1 MPERIEPVS
10 IVVETERRYL
20 NYAQSVIMARALPDV
35 RDGLKPV
42 QRRIL
47 YNMFHDLHLYHD
59 QRPIKC
65 AKVVGEVLGK
75 YHPHGDM
82 SVYDA
87 LVRMAQ
93 RFSFRYP
100 LVHGEGNFGSVD
112 GNEAAAYRYTECK
125 LTPIAE
131 ELMTELRQ
139 RTVDMRPTFD
149 AVDEEPTVLP
159 ARFPNLLVNGASGI
173 AVGMATNIPPHNLQE
188 VIDAAVF
195 MIENPDAS
203 VAQLLKFIKGPDF
216 PLGGKVLAN
225 KKTLRQIYEQG
236 HGTIKVQA
244 EWKIEQVGRR
254 RQIVITSIPYGVN
267 KMSLEEHIG
276 RLIAERKIP
285 QVLNIVNETNAKD
298 GIRVVLELRHDADPE
313 VVMAYLYK
321 HTALQENYTYDMTCL
336 VPVTLREGAADR
348 SASSVNALRPRR
360 LGLVEMLRHFL
371 GFRLQTVR
379 RRFQFQLEQLRQRI
393 HILEGFRILFQD
405 LDRAIR
411 IIRSSQN
418 KEDAAA
424 KLLRQ
429 FPLDQ
434 VQVDAILELLLYK
447 LARLEIQR
455 ILDELQEKRAE
466 SQRIEAILRSE
477 KKLWEVVRR
486 ELEEISQKY
495 GDRRRTKIVDEEEL
509 PQYDPQAFIVR
520 ENTHVVVSRD
530 GWIKRV
536 TRLSSLENTRIR
548 EGDEILA
555 VVPGSTLDRVVFFAD
570 DGIAYTLPIH
580 EIPASSG
587 YGEPISKFV
596 RLGEGARLVAA
607 LPTDLRFIPAP
618 GQPVNGEPPGPHL
631 VVVTQSGQVFRLPFG
646 LYLEE
651 STVRGRTYARLQ
663 DGDRVVYVG
672 LIREEKSLLLVASDG
687 HVLHFPLEQIPIF
700 AGPSKGVIGIRLEEG
715 ARCLAALL
723 ISSPE
728 DKLILQTSGG
738 KELIVNGDRELAS
751 RAGKGVELI
760 KRGEIVRV
768 IPPPPRLVNW
778 EAVEPSSPS
787 ETTEQGSLYSENTDS
802 ED

>member
-1 MPERIEPVS
+1 
-10 IVVETERRYL
+10 
-20 NYAQSVIMARALPDV
+20 
-35 RDGLKPV
+35 
-42 QRRIL
+42 
-47 YNMFHDLHLYHD
+47 
-59 QRPIKC
+59 
-65 AKVVGEVLGK
+65 
-75 YHPHGDM
+75 
-82 SVYDA
+82 
-87 LVRMAQ
+87 
-93 RFSFRYP
+93 
-100 LVHGEGNFGSVD
+100 
-112 GNEAAAYRYTECK
+112 
-125 LTPIAE
+125 
-131 ELMTELRQ
+131 
-139 RTVDMRPTFD
+139 
-149 AVDEEPTVLP
+149 
-159 ARFPNLLVNGASGI
+159 
-173 AVGMATNIPPHNLQE
+173 
-188 VIDAAVF
+188 
-195 MIENPDAS
+195 
-203 VAQLLKFIKGPDF
+203 
-216 PLGGKVLAN
+216 
-225 KKTLRQIYEQG
+225 
-236 HGTIKVQA
+236 
-244 EWKIEQVGRR
+244 
-254 RQIVITSIPYGVN
+254 
-267 KMSLEEHIG
+267 
-276 RLIAERKIP
+276 
-285 QVLNIVNETNAKD
+285 
-298 GIRVVLELRHDADPE
+298 
-313 VVMAYLYK
+313 MAYLYK

-348 SASSVNALRPRR
+348 SASSVTALRPRR

-371 GFRLQTVR
+371 DFRLQTVR

-587 YGEPISKFV
+587 YGEPIVNLFV
-596 RLGEGARLVAA
+596 
-607 LPTDLRFIPAP
+607 
-618 GQPVNGEPPGPHL
+618 
-631 VVVTQSGQVFRLPFG
+631 
-646 LYLEE
+646 
-651 STVRGRTYARLQ
+651 
-663 DGDRVVYVG
+663 
-672 LIREEKSLLLVASDG
+672 
-687 HVLHFPLEQIPIF
+687 
-700 AGPSKGVIGIRLEEG
+700 
-715 ARCLAALL
+715 
-723 ISSPE
+723 
-728 DKLILQTSGG
+728 
-738 KELIVNGDRELAS
+738 
-751 RAGKGVELI
+751 
-760 KRGEIVRV
+760 
-768 IPPPPRLVNW
+768 
-778 EAVEPSSPS
+778 
-787 ETTEQGSLYSENTDS
+787 
-802 ED
+802 